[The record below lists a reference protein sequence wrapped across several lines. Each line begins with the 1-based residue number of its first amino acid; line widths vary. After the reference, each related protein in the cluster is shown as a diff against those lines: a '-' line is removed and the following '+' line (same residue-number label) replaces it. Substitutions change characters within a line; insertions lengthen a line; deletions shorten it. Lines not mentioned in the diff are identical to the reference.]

1 METDYR
7 IEDDTSG
14 RTLAENLRYWS
25 SEYHYPLGLM
35 EKAAERIEQL
45 EAYVAH
51 CRESH
56 GLPAACCPRVD
67 ENSGPAGT

>member
-45 EAYVAH
+45 EAFVAH
-51 CRESH
+51 CRASH
-56 GLPAACCPRVD
+56 ALPAPCCPGVG
-67 ENSGPAGT
+67 ESSGPPKT